1 MAEFYSYEGLM
12 TSGTF
17 KVAPATATAV
27 AADPKQ
33 LCGKVVTM
41 TGNYEVGY
49 GTAGAKILGVVET
62 VEKEST
68 NSNTL
73 VVAVKWTGT
82 FEDIACA
89 GSETAGTPLAVDG
102 QGGVQA
108 SGTSSAPVYLG
119 AIALGVDA
127 TAKTCTILL

>member
-17 KVAPATATAV
+17 KVASATATAV

-49 GTAGAKILGVVET
+49 GTAGDAILGVVET
-62 VEKEST
+62 VEKEAT

-73 VVAVKWTGT
+73 VVSVKWTGT
-82 FEDIACA
+82 FEGIACA
-89 GSETAGTPLAVDG
+89 GSETAGTVLAVNG
-102 QGGVQA
+102 SGGVQL
-108 SGTSSAPVYLG
+108 SGTSSAPAYKG

>member
-1 MAEFYSYEGLM
+1 MAEFHSYEGLM

-17 KVAPATATAV
+17 KVASATATAV
-27 AADPKQ
+27 AACSAITN
-33 LCGKVVTM
+33 LIIAGH
-41 TGNYEVGY
+41 
-49 GTAGAKILGVVET
+49 GTAGGKILGVVET

-82 FEDIACA
+82 FEGIVCA
-89 GSETAGTPLAVDG
+89 GSESAGDFLAVDG
-102 QGGVQA
+102 AGGVKA